1 MLFLGN
7 KIDKLVKRQSEL
19 LIKKQNI
26 QDKMKET
33 NSNIEN
39 KIQRLENKAFV
50 IKQTAD
56 SKIAEIDR
64 QYAKNLKQIQLEKD
78 YYNSIG
84 NDLKDLKWAK
94 SH

>member
-1 MLFLGN
+1 MLLFGN
-7 KIDKLVKRQSEL
+7 KIDKLVKQQSEL

>member
-1 MLFLGN
+1 MLFFGN
-7 KIDKLVKRQSEL
+7 KIDKLVKQQSEL

>member
-1 MLFLGN
+1 MLFFGN
-7 KIDKLVKRQSEL
+7 KIDKLVKQQSEL

-84 NDLKDLKWAK
+84 NDLKDLKWVK

>member
-1 MLFLGN
+1 MLFFGN

-84 NDLKDLKWAK
+84 NDLKDLK
-94 SH
+94 

>member
-7 KIDKLVKRQSEL
+7 KIDKLVKQQSEL

-84 NDLKDLKWAK
+84 NDLKDLK
-94 SH
+94 

>member
-1 MLFLGN
+1 MLFFGN
-7 KIDKLVKRQSEL
+7 KIDKLVKQQSEL

-84 NDLKDLKWAK
+84 NDLKDLK
-94 SH
+94 

>member
-1 MLFLGN
+1 MLFFGN
-7 KIDKLVKRQSEL
+7 KIDKLVKQQSEL

-64 QYAKNLKQIQLEKD
+64 QYKKNLKQIQLEKD

-84 NDLKDLKWAK
+84 NDLKDLK
-94 SH
+94 

>member
-84 NDLKDLKWAK
+84 NDLKDLK
-94 SH
+94 

>member
-1 MLFLGN
+1 MLLFGN
-7 KIDKLVKRQSEL
+7 KIDKLVKQQSEL

-84 NDLKDLKWAK
+84 NDLKDLK
-94 SH
+94 

>member
-1 MLFLGN
+1 MLFFGN
-7 KIDKLVKRQSEL
+7 KIDKLVKQQSEL

-84 NDLKDLKWAK
+84 NDLKGLKWAK

>member
-1 MLFLGN
+1 MLFFGN
-7 KIDKLVKRQSEL
+7 KIAKLVKQQSEL

-84 NDLKDLKWAK
+84 NDLKGLK
-94 SH
+94 

>member
-1 MLFLGN
+1 MLFFGN
-7 KIDKLVKRQSEL
+7 KIDKLVKQQSEL

-64 QYAKNLKQIQLEKD
+64 QYAKNLKQIRLEKD

-84 NDLKDLKWAK
+84 NDLKDLK
-94 SH
+94 

>member
-1 MLFLGN
+1 MLFFGN
-7 KIDKLVKRQSEL
+7 KIDKLVKQQSEL

-84 NDLKDLKWAK
+84 NDLKGLK
-94 SH
+94 

>member
-1 MLFLGN
+1 MLFFGN
-7 KIDKLVKRQSEL
+7 KIDKLVKQQSEL

-39 KIQRLENKAFV
+39 KIQRLENKACV

-84 NDLKDLKWAK
+84 NDLKDLK
-94 SH
+94 

>member
-1 MLFLGN
+1 MLFFGN
-7 KIDKLVKRQSEL
+7 KIDKLVNQQSEL

-64 QYAKNLKQIQLEKD
+64 QYAKNLKQIQLEKE
-78 YYNSIG
+78 YYNSSG
-84 NDLKDLKWAK
+84 NDVKDLK
-94 SH
+94 

>member
-7 KIDKLVKRQSEL
+7 KIDKLVKQQSEL